1 MHLQLARWR
10 RGVNAFSQAH
20 KGNPQQ
26 LELIEQRHEV
36 LEASAEPIQAPADQH
51 IELPALGITDQLIQG
66 RALILGVTD
75 ALVGVLVSRPAP
87 SLYVLA

>member
-10 RGVNAFSQAH
+10 RGVNPFSQAH
-20 KGNPQQ
+20 KDNPQH

-36 LEASAEPIQAPADQH
+36 LEASAEPIQTPAHQDIELSTLGISDQH
-51 IELPALGITDQLIQG
+51 IKG
-66 RALILGVTD
+66 RAFILGATD

>member
-10 RGVNAFSQAH
+10 RGANPFSQAH
-20 KGNPQQ
+20 KGNPQH

-36 LEASAEPIQAPADQH
+36 LEASAEPIQTPAHQD
-51 IELPALGITDQLIQG
+51 IELSTLGISDQRIKG
-66 RALILGVTD
+66 RAFILGATD
-75 ALVGVLVSRPAP
+75 APVGVLVSRPAP